1 MRILFIQPG
10 IGTYRI
16 DFFNELAKRCILKV
30 IYFYDDS
37 SGQRFPEPLASKL
50 VGCEVEKVVGGF
62 DLRGY
67 YPVRPHL
74 GKVISNFKPDV
85 VVGYEYNTLMLHLV
99 LLHLSARKKW
109 KLFLWT
115 SDNIEIATECKLF
128 RRVFRWIGVQL
139 SDGVLLY
146 SSIVKDYYS
155 VLFPSKNFLILP
167 NIQSE
172 EKIREKVYSAKNEAI
187 DLSVKYDLS
196 RKKVFLY
203 VGRFHPVKNIPM
215 LLESWKKAELND
227 SVLVLI
233 GDGPE
238 NKTINRLVQ
247 DLKIKENTI
256 LTGSQ
261 YENSLWAWFLI
272 GNVLILPSTFETYG
286 AVINEALACGIPC
299 IVSRHVGANVLISDH
314 NGIVFK
320 EDTHQCLSEALRKIG
335 KTLKTSNDF
344 TLDESLMPQ
353 RLDQFVDSFCS
364 FLACNKSEKKDV
376 N

>member
-16 DFFNELAKRCILKV
+16 DFFNELAKRCDLKV
-30 IYFYDDS
+30 VYFYDDS
-37 SGQRFPEPLASKL
+37 SGQRFPEPMASKL
-50 VGCEVEKVVGGF
+50 VGCEVEKIGGGF

-67 YPVRPHL
+67 YPIRPHL
-74 GKVISNFKPDV
+74 GRVISAFKPDI

-99 LLHLSARKKW
+99 LLHLSAKNKW

-115 SDNIEIATECKLF
+115 SDNIEIAAKCIFL
-128 RRVFRWIGVQL
+128 RRVFRWIGVHL
-139 SDGVLLY
+139 SDGILLY
-146 SSIVKDYYS
+146 SSVVLDYYS
-155 VLFPSKNFLILP
+155 KHFPSKRFLILP

-172 EKIREKVYSAKNEAI
+172 EKIREKVYSAKSEAI
-187 DLSVKYDLS
+187 DLSAQYDLS
-196 RKKVFLY
+196 QKKVFLY

-215 LLESWKKAELND
+215 LLESWKKAEFKD

-238 NKTINRLVQ
+238 NKTINKLVC
-247 DLKIKENTI
+247 DLKIDGSII
-256 LTGSQ
+256 LTGAQ
-261 YENSLWAWFLI
+261 YGNRLWAWFLL
-272 GNVLILPSTFETYG
+272 GKTLVLPSISEPYG

-299 IVSRHVGANVLISDH
+299 VASQHVGANVLISDH

-320 EDTHQCLSEALRKIG
+320 EDTPQCLSEALRKIE
-335 KTLKTSNDF
+335 KKIKTSSDF

-353 RLDQFVDSFCS
+353 RLDQFVNS
-364 FLACNKSEKKDV
+364 FLHFSSL
-376 N
+376 